1 MNTHFRRKKIVAAMT
16 LALLGSPVVLAQETT
31 AAATQNSKEDQVIE
45 EVVATG
51 SRLQGSAAA
60 VIEERKS
67 QAFVADIL
75 GAEQLS
81 RTGDSDAASALRR
94 VTGLTLVDGKFIYV
108 RGLGERYSSARLNG
122 ANIPSPDLTRNVIP
136 LDIFPASIIESMSVQ
151 KAYSPSMPAAFGG
164 GNIDIRT
171 KGVPTEF
178 TAGVELGAGQNS
190 NSDKGFTY
198 KRSDEG
204 IPDALQQGVVKY
216 RGDFSLRGIVEKNGL
231 KDTPTASRA
240 AQALV
245 LNNQL
250 LKSLPRNT
258 TMTEESLDPK
268 YNAKAHIGDS
278 FSEPWLG
285 GQIGVFAALS
295 YETGWNYSERSTGV
309 IAETVT
315 DQCSTSLN
323 SAAEAQASCY
333 NTLKDAKVTTDTER
347 QNGVFNLGY
356 KLDQQEVSYSKMYLA
371 DNEDETEIAI
381 LQSPNASTI
390 KTIMGTGQAV
400 RSHNF
405 EYQERTLDIDQ
416 FKGQHTF
423 LDYAGLGFDWQYTQ
437 SMAETE
443 IPTDLTYNFEDFYSG
458 TGAYQRSAI
467 TGDDNRISY
476 SYVDMEDHVKSYSGN
491 MNLPVSLG
499 KYEMEF
505 KGGYDFSDKARTYNT
520 STFAV
525 NNTTGVALQVNDKAA
540 GILGMSNYLNDTFI
554 NNNAMLVDFREP
566 TAPDADDYLA
576 AQKIEAFYSEFDVI
590 YNNLL
595 RFSGGVRYEDF
606 KQVSIGTSSLI
617 FSREQMDIYYGADRI
632 ANGTINKD
640 DFYPAL
646 SMTYLGGESYQLRF
660 GYGETV
666 VRPDLREVVPV
677 VYFDPLTDIR
687 TIGRTG
693 LKSSPIKNYDARF
706 EYYFEN
712 GDNLSLAA
720 FYKDIEAPI
729 ETVLSVGD
737 TEYTAT
743 FINGETGEVYGIE
756 AEWLHD
762 MAWLQNGFYTSG
774 NITLSDSEVSID
786 PALAG
791 SLTNPTKRLTGH
803 SKYVVNLQLNYDSD
817 NGEHSSSLV
826 YNIFGERILA
836 SGVAGRQDAFE
847 QPFNSLDFV
856 YTWYPDFNSK
866 VKLKVQNL
874 LGEEQEVTQS
884 DIVVRKKEIGTSF
897 GLSYSY
903 DF

>member
-1 MNTHFRRKKIVAAMT
+1 MNTHFRRKKIAGAIA
-16 LALLGSPVVLAQETT
+16 LALLGSPLALAQETSPET
-31 AAATQNSKEDQVIE
+31 TQQTQQEQVIE

-60 VIEERKS
+60 VIEERKN

-136 LDIFPASIIESMSVQ
+136 LDIFPASIIDSMAVQ

-178 TAGVELGAGQNS
+178 TAGIEVGAGKNTNS
-190 NSDKGFTY
+190 GDGFTY
-198 KRSDEG
+198 QRDDGG
-204 IPDALQQGVVKY
+204 IPGALQQGVVKY
-216 RGDFSLRGIVEKNGL
+216 RGDFSLRGIVEKDGL
-231 KDTPTASRA
+231 KDNATATRA

-245 LNNQL
+245 INNQL
-250 LKSLPRNT
+250 LKSLPRT
-258 TMTEESLDPK
+258 TTLQEESLDPK
-268 YNAKAHIGDS
+268 YNVKAHIGDS
-278 FSEPWLG
+278 FGEKLFG
-285 GQIGVFAALS
+285 GQIGVFGAVS
-295 YETGWNYSERSTGV
+295 YETGWNYSERKTGV

-315 DQCSTSLN
+315 DTCSTGMAT
-323 SAAEAQASCY
+323 AAEAQSSCY
-333 NTLKDAKVTTDTER
+333 NTVKDSKVTTETER
-347 QNGVFNLGY
+347 QNAVLNLGY
-356 KLDQQEVSYSKMYLA
+356 KLDQNEVSYNKMYLFDA
-371 DNEDETEIAI
+371 EDETEISI

-416 FKGQHTF
+416 FKGLHTF
-423 LDYAGLGFDWQYTQ
+423 LDYGGLGFDWQYTQ
-437 SMAETE
+437 SVAETA
-443 IPTDLTYNFEDFYSG
+443 IPTDITYNFEDFYSG
-458 TGAYQRSAI
+458 TGAYQRSTI

-476 SYVDMEDHVKSYSGN
+476 SFVDMEDHVKSYSGN
-491 MNLPVSLG
+491 LNLPVSLG
-499 KYEMEF
+499 KFEMEF
-505 KGGYDFSDKARTYNT
+505 KGGYDFSDKARVYNT

-525 NNTTGVALQVNDKAA
+525 NNTTGVALQVNDSAA

-566 TAPDADDYLA
+566 TAPDADDYMA
-576 AQKIEAFYSEFDVI
+576 AQKIDALYGEFDVI
-590 YNNLL
+590 YANLL

-617 FSREQMDIYYGADRI
+617 FSREQMDIYYNAERI
-632 ANGTINKD
+632 ANGTINND
-640 DFYPAL
+640 EIYPAL
-646 SMTYLGGESYQLRF
+646 SMTYLGGESYQLRL

-687 TIGRTG
+687 TIGRAG

-706 EYYFEN
+706 EYYFDN
-712 GDNLSLAA
+712 GDNFSMAA
-720 FYKDIEAPI
+720 FYKDITAPI

-743 FINGETGEVYGIE
+743 FINGDTGEVYGIE

-762 MAWLQNGFYTSG
+762 MSWVQSGFYTSG

-803 SKYVVNLQLNYDSD
+803 SKYVVNLQLNFDSD
-817 NGEHSSSLV
+817 DGEHSSSLV

-856 YTWYPDFNSK
+856 YTWYPNFNSN
-866 VKLKVQNL
+866 VKFKVQNL

-884 DIVVRKKEIGTSF
+884 DVIVRSKEIGTGFS
-897 GLSYSY
+897 LSYSY

>member
-1 MNTHFRRKKIVAAMT
+1 MNTHFRRKKIAGAIA
-16 LALLGSPVVLAQETT
+16 LALLSSPLALAQETAQT
-31 AAATQNSKEDQVIE
+31 GQDQAIE

-60 VIEERKS
+60 VIEERKN

-136 LDIFPASIIESMSVQ
+136 LDIFPSSIIESMAVQ

-178 TAGVELGAGQNS
+178 TAGLEVGVGKDS
-190 NSDKGFTY
+190 NSGSGFTY
-198 KRSDEG
+198 KRNDEG
-204 IPDALQQGVVKY
+204 IPQALQQGVVKY
-216 RGDFSLRGIVEKNGL
+216 RGDFTLRGIVEKDGL
-231 KDTPTASRA
+231 KDSATATRA
-240 AQALV
+240 AQALQI
-245 LNNQL
+245 NNQL
-250 LKSLPRNT
+250 LKSLPRNVALQD
-258 TMTEESLDPK
+258 ESLDPK
-268 YNAKAHIGDS
+268 YNIKAHIGDS
-278 FSEPWLG
+278 FGESLLG

-295 YETGWNYSERSTGV
+295 YDNSWNYSERKTGV

-315 DQCSTSLN
+315 DSCSTGLAT
-323 SAAEAQASCY
+323 AAEAQASCY
-333 NTLKDAKVTTDTER
+333 NTVKDSKVTTETLR
-347 QNGVFNLGY
+347 KNGVFNLGY
-356 KLDQQEVSYSKMYLA
+356 KLDQNEVSYSKMYLS
-371 DNEDETEIAI
+371 DTEDETDISI

-400 RSHNF
+400 RTHNF

-423 LDYAGLGFDWQYTQ
+423 LDYGGIGFDWQYTQ
-437 SMAETE
+437 SVAETE
-443 IPTDLTYNFEDFYSG
+443 IPTDVSYSFEDFYSG
-458 TGAYQRSAI
+458 NGAYQRSAI

-476 SYVDMEDHVKSYSGN
+476 SYVTMEDHVKSYSGN
-491 MNLPVSLG
+491 LNLPVSLG

-505 KGGYDFSDKARTYNT
+505 KAGYDFSDKARMYNT

-525 NNTTGVALQVNDKAA
+525 NNTTGVALTVNDKAD
-540 GILGMSNYLNDTFI
+540 GILGMTNYLNDTFI
-554 NNNAMLVDFREP
+554 GNNAMLVDFREP

-576 AQKIEAFYSEFDVI
+576 AQKIDALYGEFDVI
-590 YNNLL
+590 YDNLL
-595 RFSGGVRYEDF
+595 RISGGVRYEDF
-606 KQVSIGTSSLI
+606 RQVSIGTSSLI
-617 FSREQMDIYYGADRI
+617 FSREQMDIYYNSERI
-632 ANGTINKD
+632 ANGSINKD
-640 DFYPAL
+640 QFYPAL
-646 SMTYLGGESYQLRF
+646 SMTYLGGESYQVRL
-660 GYGETV
+660 GYGQTV

-693 LKSSPIKNYDARF
+693 LKSSDIKNYDARF

-712 GDNLSLAA
+712 GDNVSVAA
-720 FYKDIEAPI
+720 FYKDITAPI

-743 FINGETGEVYGIE
+743 FINGDTGKIYGVE
-756 AEWLHD
+756 AEWLYD
-762 MAWLQNGFYTSG
+762 LSWVQSGIYSSG
-774 NITLSDSEVSID
+774 NVTLSDSEVSID
-786 PALAG
+786 PSLAG

-817 NGEHSSSLV
+817 NGEHTSSLV

-866 VKLKVQNL
+866 VKFKVQNL
-874 LGEEQEVTQS
+874 LGETQEVTQS
-884 DIVVRKKEIGTSF
+884 DVIVRSKEIGTGFS
-897 GLSYSY
+897 LSYSY